1 MLKVRTGVLTFLNL
15 VKTDFRILT
24 DSVFWRVHCQDGE
37 RILVAHLTSTTP
49 HSPADYSRSS
59 AQIHVSWFLFGRK
72 CSFFSYLARWIPN
85 NTFCV
90 GIPPG
95 CFKAESQNPAP
106 GLFAALLLFYCEGK
120 EDEVKEAFHKDGMKF
135 SSREGKFSNGVRR
148 STAGI
153 SVLSDLI
160 RLSLLNN
167 SLGRCCDFTLIYKAR
182 GVLGSAAAQL

>member
-1 MLKVRTGVLTFLNL
+1 MLAGFYLEGNVLFFL
-15 VKTDFRILT
+15 I
-24 DSVFWRVHCQDGE
+24 WPGGIQ
-37 RILVAHLTSTTP
+37 TTP
-49 HSPADYSRSS
+49 FVLEFHRAASR
-59 AQIHVSWFLFGRK
+59 Q
-72 CSFFSYLARWIPN
+72 
-85 NTFCV
+85 
-90 GIPPG
+90 
-95 CFKAESQNPAP
+95 ESQNPAP

-167 SLGRCCDFTLIYKAR
+167 SLGGCCDFTLIYKAR
-182 GVLGSAAAQL
+182 GVLGSAAAQLCITARRLRV